1 MSQSTSLESAT
12 NVRLF
17 DPSTANRSLLLS
29 GKASRRIRVAAAGNL
44 TVVLIDD
51 TASVT
56 LTGLVIGEILDVQAV
71 ATKKAGTTV
80 TAIEVFY

>member
-1 MSQSTSLESAT
+1 MSSTSLESAT

-17 DPSTANRSLLLS
+17 NPSAANHNIRLN
-29 GKASRRIRVAAAGNL
+29 GVACRRIRVASAGNL
-44 TVVLIDD
+44 SVILLNDN
-51 TASVT
+51 APVT

-71 ATKKAGTTV
+71 ATRAAGSTV